1 MNTTFTDKCEIL
13 GELWMDYREDEEFT
27 DFIEYNDLGLPLA
40 YMFSSGI
47 VITPTGQAE
56 DIIEETF
63 DIFLT
68 AMNLE
73 DTGFETLNDV
83 FDKAAGPPQ

>member
-1 MNTTFTDKCEIL
+1 MTTTFTDKCGIL

-40 YMFSSGI
+40 YMISAGMVGTATPKGEEI
-47 VITPTGQAE
+47 V
-56 DIIEETF
+56 EETF
-63 DIFLT
+63 DLFLG
-68 AMNLE
+68 AMNIK
-73 DTGFETLNDV
+73 DTGFDTLDDV